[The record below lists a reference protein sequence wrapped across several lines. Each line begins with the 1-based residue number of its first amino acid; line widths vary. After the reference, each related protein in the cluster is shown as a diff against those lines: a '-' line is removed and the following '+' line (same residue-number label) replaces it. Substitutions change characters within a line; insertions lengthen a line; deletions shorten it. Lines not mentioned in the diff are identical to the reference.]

1 MAEIMK
7 EKTYGDE
14 GAMASSATWTEK
26 PKHQN
31 LLQGHWRPKVENY
44 KKEIKGTVS
53 RDGFGWFLKTC
64 MVSSRPI
71 KGAWLVIKFFRCS
84 YDFVTQKVLIR
95 VCVG

>member
-7 EKTYGDE
+7 EKTYGDD

-44 KKEIKGTVS
+44 KKG
-53 RDGFGWFLKTC
+53 D
-64 MVSSRPI
+64 
-71 KGAWLVIKFFRCS
+71 
-84 YDFVTQKVLIR
+84 
-95 VCVG
+95 